1 MTILMSPELRTFL
14 FGVSLFY
21 KIAIKTSQLYKMISG
36 GSNDFVIFQLVYVS
50 AKVHAELK
58 CI

>member
-1 MTILMSPELRTFL
+1 LLEQLRGSKELGL
-14 FGVSLFY
+14 L
-21 KIAIKTSQLYKMISG
+21 KTSQLYKMISG
-36 GSNDFVIFQLVYVS
+36 GSNDFVIFQLVYAS